1 MSKLTLPRRR
11 ALVLAG
17 GALSAPMIA
26 SGVARAANDWPNKPV
41 KYVVVFPA
49 GGPTDT
55 LSRIVCH
62 ELEKLTNQQF
72 IIDNK
77 SGSGGVVGAEAI
89 ARSAP
94 DGYTIG
100 LYTICLLYTSDA
112 ADERSS

>member
-1 MSKLTLPRRR
+1 PPRRR
-11 ALVLAG
+11 ALVLAAG
-17 GALSAPMIA
+17 TLAPPMTPAGAPP
-26 SGVARAANDWPNKPV
+26 AADEWPNKPV
-41 KYVVVFPA
+41 KYIVVFPA

-55 LSRIVCH
+55 LSRSVCH
-62 ELEKLTNQQF
+62 ELEKLTKQQF

-100 LYTICLLYTSDA
+100 LYPLAPHALSPTL
-112 ADERSS
+112 